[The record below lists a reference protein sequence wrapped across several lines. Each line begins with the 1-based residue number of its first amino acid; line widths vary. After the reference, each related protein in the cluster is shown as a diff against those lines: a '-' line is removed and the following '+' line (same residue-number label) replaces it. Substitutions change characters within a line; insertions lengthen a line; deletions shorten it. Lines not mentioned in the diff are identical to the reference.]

1 MRYRII
7 KLLKR
12 NKPKKF
18 TSDKIADTLEI
29 RRRRISTLLRRMRG
43 FYNIKHKWSDKERK
57 YFYWYA
63 K

>member
-43 FYNIKHKWSDKERK
+43 FYNIKHK
-57 YFYWYA
+57 
-63 K
+63 